1 MAAQLFVAI
10 AALLA
15 VFVGIPIAMYATMR
29 WARQYNGRFRNAVGH
44 ALEDLDRH
52 TSRPSL
58 ENKIEHETKVVYED
72 DERGG
77 E

>member
-1 MAAQLFVAI
+1 MQLFIAI

-15 VFVGIPIAMYATMR
+15 IFIGIPLLMYAMMR
-29 WARQYNGRFRNAVGH
+29 WARQHNGRFRNAVGH
-44 ALEDLDRH
+44 ALENLDRH
-52 TSRPSL
+52 TVRPSL
-58 ENKIEHETKVVYED
+58 ENKIEHEAQVVYED